1 MCRKLALVV
10 TMACLLGLVAGM
22 CEAQTK
28 SKKKEAEKFENQ
40 KAVMKEMGPCAK
52 EMMGLRDKLEKEKMF
67 TTQAKLRKDIAAQGE
82 RMAELAEGWKPFV
95 KGDKATKLQED
106 LLKAS
111 TELAKVGKFGGK
123 KMAAMEGVTAVQ
135 TACGECHKGYKPKD
149 EAGEK
154 KGAETK

>member
-1 MCRKLALVV
+1 MCRNLLAIV
-10 TMACLLGLVAGM
+10 TMACLLGLGAGM
-22 CEAQTK
+22 CEAQTE
-28 SKKKEAEKFENQ
+28 SKDKETERVAKER
-40 KAVMKEMGPCAK
+40 ALMKEMGPCVK

-67 TTQAKLRKDIAAQGE
+67 AAQGKLRKEIAAQGE
-82 RMAELAEGWKPFV
+82 RMAKLAEGWKPLA

-106 LLKAS
+106 LLKAA

-135 TACGECHKGYKPKD
+135 TACGECHKGYKVKE